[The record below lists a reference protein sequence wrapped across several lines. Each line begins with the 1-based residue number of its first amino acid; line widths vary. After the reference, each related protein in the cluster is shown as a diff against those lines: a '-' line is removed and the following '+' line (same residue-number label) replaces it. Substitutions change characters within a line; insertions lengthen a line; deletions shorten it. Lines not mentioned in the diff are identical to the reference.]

1 VPVVPLVLLV
11 PLVPLV
17 LLPEP
22 LRPPPGWPVPLAF
35 ELPAAAG
42 TPVAVVVPELELPLA
57 LSPELVPVEL
67 HAASPSASRAPMS
80 AFW

>member
-1 VPVVPLVLLV
+1 VPVVLLV
-11 PLVPLV
+11 PLVLV
-17 LLPEP
+17 PEP

-57 LSPELVPVEL
+57 LAPELELVPVEL
-67 HAASPSASRAPMS
+67 HAARPSAMTAPMS